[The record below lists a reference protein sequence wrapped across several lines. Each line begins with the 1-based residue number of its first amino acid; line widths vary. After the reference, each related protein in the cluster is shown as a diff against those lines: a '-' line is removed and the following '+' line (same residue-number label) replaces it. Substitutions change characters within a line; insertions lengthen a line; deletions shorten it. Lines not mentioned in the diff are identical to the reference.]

1 MKLRTLKPT
10 IRTLST
16 GPRKAATTDQRTRGR
31 ALQYRRLRLWT
42 KTPHCQRCGCLTDYP
57 FGFELDHRTPLFQGG
72 SDEDENLQVLCIPC
86 HAAKTAEDLGHAPK
100 AAIGVDGWPKPGGTS

>member
-1 MKLRTLKPT
+1 MKLRTIKPT

-16 GPRKAATTDQRTRGR
+16 GPRTVSATDQRTRGR

-57 FGFELDHRTPLFQGG
+57 FGFELDHRLPLFQGG
-72 SDEDENLQVLCIPC
+72 SDDYENLQVLCVPC
-86 HAAKTAEDLGHAPK
+86 HAAKTAEDLS
-100 AAIGVDGWPKPGGTS
+100 KPGGAS